1 MAAPAP
7 APTLESLET
16 AIKSLH
22 KEMRKI
28 RQLLEDPSGEKA
40 KKRSENNSFKRP
52 LKISEKL
59 RLFLKLAPGETIS
72 RSEVTK
78 CINKYAT
85 ENNLKDGQK
94 IKLDDNLRD
103 LLQPPAGVDIT
114 YLNIQRYMKDH
125 YIKDEPVTPV
135 KIPETPVQVPE
146 TPTAKKTGR
155 PVIRSLA

>member
-1 MAAPAP
+1 MATPVS
-7 APTLESLET
+7 LESLDS

-52 LKISEKL
+52 LNISEKL
-59 RLFLKLAPGETIS
+59 RVFLKLQTGDTIS

-78 CINKYAT
+78 SINKYAT

-94 IKLDDNLRD
+94 IKMDDNLRD
-103 LLQPPAGVDIT
+103 LLQPPEGVDIT

-125 YIKDEPVTPV
+125 YIKEVPV
-135 KIPETPVQVPE
+135 PETPVPVPE
-146 TPTAKKTGR
+146 TPVAKKTGR
-155 PVIRSLA
+155 PVIRTLA

>member
-1 MAAPAP
+1 MA
-7 APTLESLET
+7 TMESLET

-59 RLFLKLAPGETIS
+59 RAFLKLAPGDTIS

-85 ENNLKDGQK
+85 ENNLKEGQK

-103 LLQPPAGVDIT
+103 LLRPPEGVDIT

-125 YIKDEPVTPV
+125 YIKDDPAPAPVQT
-135 KIPETPVQVPE
+135 PETPVV
-146 TPTAKKTGR
+146 KKTGR
-155 PVIRSLA
+155 PVIRALA

>member
-1 MAAPAP
+1 METPL
-7 APTLESLET
+7 TLENIND

-52 LKISEKL
+52 LKISDKL
-59 RLFLKLAPGETIS
+59 RVFLNLSPGDTIS

-85 ENNLKDGQK
+85 EHNLKQGQK
-94 IKLDDNLRD
+94 IMMDDNLRD
-103 LLQPPAGVDIT
+103 LLQPPEGVDIT

-125 YIKDEPVTPV
+125 YIKDEPSTPPA

-146 TPTAKKTGR
+146 TPMKKTGR

>member
-1 MAAPAP
+1 MAT
-7 APTLESLET
+7 TLESLET

-59 RLFLKLAPGETIS
+59 RTFLKLAPGETIS

-85 ENNLKDGQK
+85 ENNLKEGQK
-94 IKLDDNLRD
+94 IKLDASLRD
-103 LLQPPAGVDIT
+103 LLQPPEGVDIT

-125 YIKDEPVTPV
+125 YIKDETVAPTPV

-146 TPTAKKTGR
+146 TPVKKTGR
-155 PVIRSLA
+155 PVIRTLA